1 MRFWPNWHAEQDQGK
16 SAVSKTASEIVRDN
30 ERIKHVVGVVTTLG
44 TALIIGAIGKW
55 NISGFDAFVLVWLVV
70 ALCIIWAGSYS
81 LTMLESEK

>member
-1 MRFWPNWHAEQDQGK
+1 M
-16 SAVSKTASEIVRDN
+16 SKTASEIVRDN

-70 ALCIIWAGSYS
+70 ALCVIWAASYS
-81 LTMLESEK
+81 LTMLEPEK